1 VPYGDDVSGW
11 RRCDGCRKVKAVDEY
26 DGGAAICRACQAG
39 PPPRK
44 ARASVA
50 VSRRVTPTAEP
61 AVPRRPSAGAVGS
74 GDLEARERRA
84 KRTAWEQLAEL
95 HEEEYE
101 QLLQVARRAEGLRT
115 SGQDLT

>member
-1 VPYGDDVSGW
+1 MSGW
-11 RRCDGCRKVKAVDEY
+11 RRCDTCRKVKSTDEF
-26 DGGAAICRACQAG
+26 DGEATVCRACQAG

-44 ARASVA
+44 KAAPA
-50 VSRRVTPTAEP
+50 LTRRVTPTAAP
-61 AVPRRPSAGAVGS
+61 SPGAPRRAMTGAVGS

-101 QLLQVARRAEGLRT
+101 QLLQAARRAEGLRT
-115 SGQDLT
+115 S

>member
-1 VPYGDDVSGW
+1 VSGW
-11 RRCDGCRKVKAVDEY
+11 RRCDGCRKVKSVEEY
-26 DGGAAICRACQAG
+26 DGDATICKACQAG

-44 ARASVA
+44 AKATPA
-50 VSRRVTPTAEP
+50 VSRRVTATAAP
-61 AVPRRPSAGAVGS
+61 AAPRRPSAGAVGS

-95 HEEEYE
+95 HGEEYE

-115 SGQDLT
+115 